1 MQTGARNET
10 RLSRDRNRFHSSQIH
25 AGMTKTGFPFQNNRG
40 NGFAPGRVLLLGPVV
55 LVLVGLLLFGANV
68 PCNGQGRALLGPV
81 SAARFAVPTQTSP
94 ATSSPATSSPATSAS
109 ANPDTAQRAS
119 GDRGETFSSRTARME
134 RSSALP
140 CVVLPVPRWA
150 DYTATLAPS
159 QRADGPTAR
168 DHGDGASPGT
178 SSSGGEPPP
187 SIGIPP
193 LRYLLLPDGDRG
205 SVAFLS
211 SAQVSL
217 STQRSVVLRL

>member
-1 MQTGARNET
+1 MTGT
-10 RLSRDRNRFHSSQIH
+10 SY
-25 AGMTKTGFPFQNNRG
+25 PFQNNLG
-40 NGFAPGRVLLLGPVV
+40 NGFAPGRVLLRVPVV

-68 PCNGQGRALLGPV
+68 PCKGQAQGPLGPASTALFLV
-81 SAARFAVPTQTSP
+81 PASAA
-94 ATSSPATSSPATSAS
+94 SSPATPAS

-119 GDRGETFSSRTARME
+119 GDRGETVSSPTVRME
-134 RSSALP
+134 MSSALP

-159 QRADGPTAR
+159 QQADGPTVR
-168 DHGDGASPGT
+168 DHGGGASPGS
-178 SSSGGEPPP
+178 SSSGGGPPP
-187 SIGIPP
+187 SMGIPP
-193 LRYLLLPDGDRG
+193 LRYLLLPTGIRG